1 MANRKA
7 TFAKRQRETDLKDH
21 AKAKEGRRIARR
33 DTPKTSKGPEIA
45 WDEAVR
51 EEISAEVTAD
61 AGPTPFENDSAGSPS
76 DAEPPRP
83 APAPARPMTP
93 IQATAPV
100 VAPQPKK

>member
-33 DTPKTSKGPEIA
+33 DTPKAGKGPEIA

-51 EEISAEVTAD
+51 EEISVEAPTD
-61 AGPTPFENDSAGSPS
+61 AGPTPFENDTAGSTAP
-76 DAEPPRP
+76 EPPRP
-83 APAPARPMTP
+83 SPTSTPSMSVAHPIVAAP
-93 IQATAPV
+93 
-100 VAPQPKK
+100 PKK

>member
-83 APAPARPMTP
+83 APARPMTP
-93 IQATAPV
+93 PVLAAPPA
-100 VAPQPKK
+100 VAPPPKK

>member
-33 DTPKTSKGPEIA
+33 DTPKTNKGPEIA

-51 EEISAEVTAD
+51 EEISVEAPTD
-61 AGPTPFENDSAGSPS
+61 AGPTPFENDSAGSTAP
-76 DAEPPRP
+76 EPPRP
-83 APAPARPMTP
+83 SSAPMSPSMSVSHPIVAAP
-93 IQATAPV
+93 
-100 VAPQPKK
+100 PKK